1 MMFWYV
7 VNLKKLENVATYKK
21 SLDNPIWATQET
33 KKQPGSPEHM
43 RLLPDTGLIGVAI
56 SGPQWIAKDLRK
68 QFSSFHTNRTDWCS
82 FWSPS
87 TTDPSKYRKKVPECI
102 LSKIYHSSI
111 CAFHPYL
118 AAKLPF
124 LYSRNKNPGSGTDT
138 VLDKKGATVFPTGC
152 FSVSTSHKK
161 VLSL

>member
-1 MMFWYV
+1 MS
-7 VNLKKLENVATYKK
+7 LE
-21 SLDNPIWATQET
+21 NPIWATQET
-33 KKQPGSPEHM
+33 KKQPGSPEYM

-56 SGPQWIAKDLRK
+56 SGPQGITKDLRK
-68 QFSSFHTNRTDWCS
+68 QFSSFHMYRTDWHS

-87 TTDPSKYRKKVPECI
+87 ITDPSKQRKKVPGCI

-118 AAKLPF
+118 TAKLHF
-124 LYSRNKNPGSGTDT
+124 SFSRRNKNSGSGADT

-152 FSVSTSHKK
+152 FSVSTSH
-161 VLSL
+161 SF